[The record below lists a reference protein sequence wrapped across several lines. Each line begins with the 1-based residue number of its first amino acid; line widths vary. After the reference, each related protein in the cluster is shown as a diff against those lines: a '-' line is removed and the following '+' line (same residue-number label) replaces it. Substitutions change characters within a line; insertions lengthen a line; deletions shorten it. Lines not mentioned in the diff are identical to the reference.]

1 MTSVLSIW
9 QYVGITYCFS
19 LVILNF
25 PIYLD
30 AANWQIQIITYHVRQ
45 IKENNYVVWFGFRG
59 WLSLTMFD
67 TILKIEFLFVV
78 DFSWNM
84 YNFFYHNLNFM
95 FDIFFKLGF
104 VYTLN
109 IGYEFVCTICYNI
122 LKMTVTARMS
132 LKTTI
137 EVSKMAP
144 NLLRVLK
151 NRSLVR

>member
-1 MTSVLSIW
+1 
-9 QYVGITYCFS
+9 
-19 LVILNF
+19 
-25 PIYLD
+25 
-30 AANWQIQIITYHVRQ
+30 
-45 IKENNYVVWFGFRG
+45 
-59 WLSLTMFD
+59 
-67 TILKIEFLFVV
+67 
-78 DFSWNM
+78 M